1 MSSERLY
8 YTDAYLVEFDAVV
21 REAQP
26 LNDRWKVVLDRT
38 AFYPTSGGQPFDV
51 GTLGEAKV
59 VDVFDQEDGTIGH
72 LVDRELETN
81 SRVRGHVDWS
91 RRFDHMQ
98 QHTGQHLLSA
108 AFEREA
114 GARTVSFHLGTS
126 VSTIDLDKELAADQ
140 IARVED
146 AVNAVLWEDREVCVR
161 FVTAAEAAKLPLR
174 KDPTREG
181 ELRIIEIKDYDLS
194 ACGGTHVTRTGAIG
208 VIAISGVERFKGGL
222 RVEFVCGARAL
233 KAYRGLKNAVSGSV
247 RLLSV
252 LPDELPSAIE
262 KLQSA
267 GRSHQKSQEGLYD
280 RLAGHEA
287 ESLARS
293 AERIGAFNAVL
304 ASISGWDA
312 NGLKKLASSIAAKP
326 ATIAVLLTTDAP
338 MLVVVSRSQDL
349 AIDTGAVLKK
359 LVDQFGGRG
368 GGKGAM
374 AQGGG
379 LTGDPGA
386 VLAAARDFLKS
397 TVDSQQSQVDGP

>member
-8 YTDAYLVEFDAVV
+8 YTDPYLVEFDAVV
-21 REAQP
+21 REVSPQS
-26 LNDRWKVVLDRT
+26 DRWKVILDRT
-38 AFYPTSGGQPFDV
+38 AFYPTSGGQPFDI
-51 GTLGEAKV
+51 GTLGEANV

-81 SRVRGHVDWS
+81 SRVRGQVDWS

-114 GARTVSFHLGTS
+114 GAKTISFHLGTLA
-126 VSTIDLDKELAADQ
+126 STIDLDKELAADQ
-140 IARVED
+140 IARIET
-146 AVNAVLWEDREVCVR
+146 AANAVLWEDREVCVR
-161 FVTAAEAAKLPLR
+161 FVTANEAAKLPLR

-194 ACGGTHVTRTGAIG
+194 ACGGTHVNRTGAIG
-208 VIAISGVERFKGGL
+208 VIAVASVERFKGGL

-233 KAYRGLKNAVSGSV
+233 RAYRSLKNAVGGSV

-252 LPDELPSAIE
+252 LPDDLPSAIE
-262 KLQSA
+262 KLQVA
-267 GRSHQKSQEGLYD
+267 GRSQQKAQEGLYE
-280 RLAGHEA
+280 RLAAHEA
-287 ESLARS
+287 ANLTSA
-293 AERIGAFNAVL
+293 AERIGAVNAVL
-304 ASISGWDA
+304 AAVSGWDA
-312 NGLKKLASSIAAKP
+312 NGLKKLASSIVTKP
-326 ATIAVLLTTDAP
+326 ATLAVLITTESP
-338 MLVVVSRSQDL
+338 TLVVVSRSQDL
-349 AIDTGAVLKK
+349 SIDAGAVLKD
-359 LVDQFGGRG
+359 LVDRFGGRG

-386 VLAAARDFLKS
+386 ILAAARAS
-397 TVDSQQSQVDGP
+397 IASPPTQ

>member
-26 LNDRWKVVLDRT
+26 QNDLWKIALDRT
-38 AFYPTSGGQPFDV
+38 AFYPASGGQPFDT
-51 GTLGEAKV
+51 GTLGDAKV

-72 LVDRELETN
+72 LVDRALETN
-81 SRVRGHVDWS
+81 SRVRGHVDWG

-108 AFEREA
+108 AFERET

-126 VSTIDLDKELAADQ
+126 ASTIDLDKELAADQ
-140 IARVED
+140 IASVED
-146 AVNAVLWEDREVCVR
+146 AANAVLWEDREICVR

-174 KDPTREG
+174 KDPAREG
-181 ELRIIEIKDYDLS
+181 ELRIIEIQDYDLS
-194 ACGGTHVTRTGAIG
+194 ACGGTHVKSTGAIG

-233 KAYRGLKNAVSGSV
+233 KAYRGLKNAVGGSV

-267 GRSHQKSQEGLYD
+267 GRSHQKSQDGLYE
-280 RLAGHEA
+280 RLAAHEA
-287 ESLARS
+287 ESLALS
-293 AERIGAFNAVL
+293 AERIGAVNAVL
-304 ASISGWDA
+304 APVSGWDA
-312 NGLKKLASSIAAKP
+312 NGLKKLAASIATKP
-326 ATIAVLLTTDAP
+326 ATIAVLITTDAP
-338 MLVVVSRSQDL
+338 MLAVVSRSQDL
-349 AIDTGAVLKK
+349 GIDAGAVLKT
-359 LVDQFGGRG
+359 LIDQFRE
-368 GGKGAM
+368 
-374 AQGGG
+374 
-379 LTGDPGA
+379 
-386 VLAAARDFLKS
+386 
-397 TVDSQQSQVDGP
+397 QVQNVE

>member
-21 REAQP
+21 REATPQ
-26 LNDRWKVVLDRT
+26 NDRWKIVLDRT
-38 AFYPTSGGQPFDV
+38 AFYPASGGQPFDI

-81 SRVRGHVDWS
+81 SRVRGHVDWA

-108 AFEREA
+108 AFERET

-126 VSTIDLDKELAADQ
+126 ASTIDLDKELAADQ
-140 IARVED
+140 IARAED
-146 AVNAVLWEDREVCVR
+146 TVNAVLWEDREVCVR

-174 KDPTREG
+174 KDPAREG
-181 ELRIIEIKDYDLS
+181 ELRIIEVQDYDLS
-194 ACGGTHVTRTGAIG
+194 ACGGTHVKSTGAIG

-233 KAYRGLKNAVSGSV
+233 RAYRGLKNAVSGSV

-252 LPDELPSAIE
+252 LPEELPAAIE

-267 GRSHQKSQEGLYD
+267 GRSHQKSQDGLYE
-280 RLAGHEA
+280 RLAAHEA
-287 ESLARS
+287 ESLALS
-293 AERIGAFNAVL
+293 AERIGAVNAVL
-304 ASISGWDA
+304 APVSGWDA
-312 NGLKKLASSIAAKP
+312 NGLKKLAASIATKP
-326 ATIAVLLTTDAP
+326 ATIAVLITTDAP
-338 MLVVVSRSQDL
+338 MLAVVSRSQDL
-349 AIDTGAVLKK
+349 GVDAGAVLKS

-379 LTGDPGA
+379 LTGEPRA
-386 VLAAARDFLKS
+386 VLDAARTFIA
-397 TVDSQQSQVDGP
+397 SQPTQ